1 MTQAPK
7 VTSYTI
13 QTMER
18 SLVEMSSLMKKYEIG
33 VFKKTNMRLFLYMK
47 KKKTNKGKLIRDCY
61 STFITISINS

>member
-1 MTQAPK
+1 MTKVENIFSLIMTQAPK

-33 VFKKTNMRLFLYMK
+33 VFKKTNMRQ
-47 KKKTNKGKLIRDCY
+47 I
-61 STFITISINS
+61 

>member
-33 VFKKTNMRLFLYMK
+33 VFKKTNMRLFL
-47 KKKTNKGKLIRDCY
+47 
-61 STFITISINS
+61 